1 MARNGHDSRDSSYR
15 TQSRRSAYR
24 SSNPRS
30 SASRNGFRVISQ
42 NDDRSERR
50 SRQRQRARIED
61 SGAVVG
67 SARAFVPIIIFAFVA
82 LICLGK
88 LVYLQIIKADDYSAM
103 AAASRTADI
112 EISPR
117 RGTIYDRNGNVLAMS
132 VDATTIYAN
141 PTEVTKP
148 QAEAEML
155 ASILGGEASD
165 YLTKFEQ
172 SGSSFVYIKRKA
184 DVALAQQ
191 VEDLELDGIYF
202 LEDVRRE
209 YPYGRIGG
217 QIIGFCNIDDEGISG
232 LELYYDEILKGTPG
246 RLILERSA
254 NGVPI
259 PGSVKEKVSA
269 VDGHDIMI
277 SIDIEAQEEIENRL
291 IRAQEEIEGAS
302 TSCILYDAGTC
313 EIYATASL
321 PLFNPAD
328 TSVVEEGATS
338 VQTITTA
345 FEPGS
350 IFKAVSALALFEEGT
365 VTADTE
371 FDCPAFL
378 EADEYYISDAHPRPD
393 MTMSFR
399 TIIADSSN
407 VGISLAVQ
415 QMGFAPYYKYLLKY
429 GFGDFTGVD
438 YPGESAGFLN
448 DPSNWAL
455 IQAFNITFGQGITVT
470 PLQMVSTY
478 GLLLNNGVRCQPHF
492 LIEDLSTGER
502 VDYKE
507 QEVVVNKQALA
518 NTTDVLESVVDY
530 GTGTDAQIDD
540 YTVAGKTGTAEIAS
554 ESGGYEESIYN
565 LSFIGYLPDS
575 NSKLVCFVGAT
586 KVPYERNTVGVFRD
600 IMEYAISHYRI
611 LPN

>member
-1 MARNGHDSRDSSYR
+1 MARNGHDSRDYPNRS
-15 TQSRRSAYR
+15 QSRRGAYR
-24 SSNPRS
+24 SSNVRS
-30 SASRNGFRVISQ
+30 SVSRDDCHVTSRNDYR
-42 NDDRSERR
+42 DERR
-50 SRQRQRARIED
+50 SRRRPTARIQD
-61 SGAVVG
+61 SGVAVG
-67 SARAFVPIIIFAFVA
+67 SMRAFIPILVFAVVA
-82 LICLGK
+82 LICFGR
-88 LVYLQIIKADDYSAM
+88 LVYLQVIKADEYSEK
-103 AAASRTADI
+103 AATLRTADI

-132 VDATTIYAN
+132 VDATTIYAD
-141 PTEVTKP
+141 PTKVTKP

-155 ASILGGEASD
+155 ANVLGGEASE
-165 YLTKFEQ
+165 YLEKFE
-172 SGSSFVYIKRKA
+172 SKESSFVYIKRKA
-184 DVALAQQ
+184 DVEVAQQ
-191 VEDLELDGIYF
+191 VKDLQLDGIYF
-202 LEDVRRE
+202 LDDVRRE

-217 QIIGFCNIDDEGISG
+217 QIVGFCNIDGEGIAG
-232 LELYYDEILKGTPG
+232 LELYYDEILRGTPG
-246 RLILERSA
+246 RLIMERSRD
-254 NGVPI
+254 GVPI
-259 PGSVKEKVSA
+259 PGSVKEQVNA
-269 VDGHDIMI
+269 VDGKDIMI
-277 SIDIEAQEEIENRL
+277 SIDVELQEEVENRL
-291 IRAQEEIEGAS
+291 IQAQEDIEGTSA
-302 TSCILYDAGTC
+302 SCIMLDAGTG

-338 VQTITTA
+338 VQTITMA

-415 QMGFAPYYKYLLKY
+415 KMGFAPYYKYLVKY
-429 GFGDFTGVD
+429 GFGQPTGID

-470 PLQMVSTY
+470 PLQMVSAY
-478 GLLLNNGVRCQPHF
+478 GLMLNNGVRCQPHF
-492 LIEDLSTGER
+492 LIENLSTGEKNQ
-502 VDYKE
+502 YEKKE
-507 QEVVVNKQALA
+507 IVVNKQALA

-554 ESGGYEESIYN
+554 ESGGYEESLYN
-565 LSFIGYLPDS
+565 LSFVGYLPDT

-611 LPN
+611 LPD

>member
-1 MARNGHDSRDSSYR
+1 MARNGHDSRDYSNRS
-15 TQSRRSAYR
+15 QSRYGAYR
-24 SSNPRS
+24 PSGTRS
-30 SASRNGFRVISQ
+30 RAPYDDFRVTSRNDHGGG
-42 NDDRSERR
+42 RR
-50 SRQRQRARIED
+50 SPGRQPARMRE
-61 SGAVVG
+61 SGVAVG
-67 SARAFVPIIIFAFVA
+67 SSRAFIPIIVFAAIA
-82 LICLGK
+82 LICMVR
-88 LVYLQIIKADDYSAM
+88 LVYLQVIKAAEYSEM
-103 AAASRTADI
+103 AATLRTADI

-132 VDATTIYAN
+132 VDATTIYAD
-141 PTEVTKP
+141 PTKIEKP
-148 QAEAEML
+148 QATAEAL
-155 ASILGGEASD
+155 AAVLGGEASD
-165 YLTKFEQ
+165 YLTIIEAKD
-172 SGSSFVYIKRKA
+172 STFVYIKRKA
-184 DVALAQQ
+184 DVDVAKQ
-191 VEDLELDGIYF
+191 VEDLQLPGIYF
-202 LEDVRRE
+202 VEDMRRE

-217 QIIGFCNIDDEGISG
+217 QVVGFCNIDGEGIAG

-246 RLILERSA
+246 RLILERSRD
-254 NGVPI
+254 GVPI
-259 PGSVKEKVSA
+259 PGSVKEQVSS
-269 VDGHDIMI
+269 VDGKDIMI
-277 SIDIEAQEEIENRL
+277 SIDIELQEEVENRL
-291 IRAQEEIEGAS
+291 IQAQEQIEGTS
-302 TSCILYDAGTC
+302 TSCILLDAGTG

-415 QMGFAPYYKYLLKY
+415 KMGFAPYYKYLVKY

-455 IQAFNITFGQGITVT
+455 VQAFNITFGQGITVT
-470 PLQMVSTY
+470 PLQMVSAY

-492 LIEDLSTGER
+492 LIENLSTGEKAS
-502 VDYKE
+502 YEQKE
-507 QEVVVNKQALA
+507 IVVNKQALA
-518 NTTDVLESVVDY
+518 DTTDVLESVVDY

-554 ESGGYEESIYN
+554 ESGGYEESLYN
-565 LSFIGYLPDS
+565 LSFVGYLPDT

-586 KVPYERNTVGVFRD
+586 KVPYERNTVAVFRD
-600 IMEYAISHYRI
+600 IMEYAIGHYRI
-611 LPN
+611 LSD

>member
-1 MARNGHDSRDSSYR
+1 MR
-15 TQSRRSAYR
+15 
-24 SSNPRS
+24 
-30 SASRNGFRVISQ
+30 
-42 NDDRSERR
+42 E
-50 SRQRQRARIED
+50 
-61 SGAVVG
+61 SGVAVG
-67 SARAFVPIIIFAFVA
+67 SSRAFIPIILFAVIA
-82 LICLGK
+82 LICIGR
-88 LVYLQIIKADDYSAM
+88 LVYLQVIKAAEYSEM
-103 AAASRTADI
+103 AATLRTADI

-132 VDATTIYAN
+132 VDATTIYAD
-141 PTEVTKP
+141 PTKIEKP
-148 QAEAEML
+148 QATAEAL
-155 ASILGGEASD
+155 AAVLGGEASD
-165 YLTKFEQ
+165 YLAIIEAKNST
-172 SGSSFVYIKRKA
+172 FVYIKRKA
-184 DVALAQQ
+184 DVDVAKQ
-191 VEDLELDGIYF
+191 VEDLQLSGIYF
-202 LEDVRRE
+202 VEDMRRE

-217 QIIGFCNIDDEGISG
+217 QVVGFCNIDGEGIAG

-246 RLILERSA
+246 RLILERSRD
-254 NGVPI
+254 GVPI
-259 PGSVKEKVSA
+259 PGSVKEQVSS
-269 VDGHDIMI
+269 VDGKDIMI
-277 SIDIEAQEEIENRL
+277 SIDIELQEEVENRL
-291 IRAQEEIEGAS
+291 IQAQEQIEGTS
-302 TSCILYDAGTC
+302 TSCILLDAGTG

-415 QMGFAPYYKYLLKY
+415 KMGFAPYYKYLVKY

-455 IQAFNITFGQGITVT
+455 VQAFNITFGQGITVT
-470 PLQMVSTY
+470 PLQMVSAY

-492 LIEDLSTGER
+492 LIENLSTGEKAS
-502 VDYKE
+502 YEQKE
-507 QEVVVNKQALA
+507 IVINKQALA
-518 NTTDVLESVVDY
+518 DTTDVLESVVDY

-554 ESGGYEESIYN
+554 ESGGYEESLYN
-565 LSFIGYLPDS
+565 LSFVGYLPDT

-586 KVPYERNTVGVFRD
+586 KVPYERNTVAVFRD
-600 IMEYAISHYRI
+600 IMEYAIGHYRI
-611 LPN
+611 LSD

>member
-1 MARNGHDSRDSSYR
+1 MR
-15 TQSRRSAYR
+15 
-24 SSNPRS
+24 
-30 SASRNGFRVISQ
+30 
-42 NDDRSERR
+42 E
-50 SRQRQRARIED
+50 
-61 SGAVVG
+61 SGVAVG
-67 SARAFVPIIIFAFVA
+67 SSRAFIPIIVFAAIA
-82 LICLGK
+82 LICMVR
-88 LVYLQIIKADDYSAM
+88 LVYLQVIKAAEYSEM
-103 AAASRTADI
+103 AATLRTADI

-132 VDATTIYAN
+132 VDATTIYAD
-141 PTEVTKP
+141 PTKIEKP
-148 QAEAEML
+148 QATAEAL
-155 ASILGGEASD
+155 AAVLGGEASD
-165 YLTKFEQ
+165 YLTIIEAKD
-172 SGSSFVYIKRKA
+172 STFVYIKRKA
-184 DVALAQQ
+184 DVDVAKQ
-191 VEDLELDGIYF
+191 VEDLQLPGIYF
-202 LEDVRRE
+202 VEDMRRE

-217 QIIGFCNIDDEGISG
+217 QVVGFCNIDGEGIAG

-246 RLILERSA
+246 RLILERSRD
-254 NGVPI
+254 GVPI
-259 PGSVKEKVSA
+259 PGSVKEQVSS
-269 VDGHDIMI
+269 VDGKDIMI
-277 SIDIEAQEEIENRL
+277 SIDIELQEEVENRL
-291 IRAQEEIEGAS
+291 IQAQEQIEGTS
-302 TSCILYDAGTC
+302 TSCILLDAGTG

-415 QMGFAPYYKYLLKY
+415 KMGFAPYYKYLVKY

-455 IQAFNITFGQGITVT
+455 VQAFNITFGQGITVT
-470 PLQMVSTY
+470 PLQMVSAY

-492 LIEDLSTGER
+492 LIENLSTGEKAS
-502 VDYKE
+502 YEQKE
-507 QEVVVNKQALA
+507 IVVNKQALA
-518 NTTDVLESVVDY
+518 DTTDVLESVVDY

-554 ESGGYEESIYN
+554 ESGGYEESLYN
-565 LSFIGYLPDS
+565 LSFVGYLPDT

-586 KVPYERNTVGVFRD
+586 KVPYERNTVAVFRD
-600 IMEYAISHYRI
+600 IMEYAIGHYRI
-611 LPN
+611 LSD

>member
-1 MARNGHDSRDSSYR
+1 M
-15 TQSRRSAYR
+15 TSRR
-24 SSNPRS
+24 
-30 SASRNGFRVISQ
+30 
-42 NDDRSERR
+42 DDRGSRR
-50 SRQRQRARIED
+50 PRQRARVD
-61 SGAVVG
+61 DAGVAVG
-67 SARAFVPIIIFAFVA
+67 SARAFIPILLFAIIA
-82 LICLGK
+82 LICIGR
-88 LVYLQIIKADDYSAM
+88 LVYLQVIKADEYSEK
-103 AAASRTADI
+103 AATLRTADI

-132 VDATTIYAN
+132 VDATTIYAD
-141 PTEVTKP
+141 PTKVTKP

-155 ASILGGEASD
+155 ANILGGEASD
-165 YLTKFEQ
+165 YLAKFENKE
-172 SGSSFVYIKRKA
+172 SSFVYIKRKA
-184 DVALAQQ
+184 DVAVAQQ
-191 VEDLELDGIYF
+191 VQDLGLDGIYF

-209 YPYGRIGG
+209 YPYGRIAG
-217 QIIGFCNIDDEGISG
+217 QIVGFCNIDGEGISG

-246 RLILERSA
+246 RLVLERSRD
-254 NGVPI
+254 GVPI
-259 PGSVKEKVSA
+259 PGSVKERVNA
-269 VDGHDIMI
+269 VDGKDIMI
-277 SIDIEAQEEIENRL
+277 SIDVELQEEVENRL
-291 IRAQEEIEGAS
+291 IQAQEEIEGTS
-302 TSCILYDAGTC
+302 TNCIILDAGTG

-338 VQTITTA
+338 VQTISTA

-415 QMGFAPYYKYLLKY
+415 KMGFAPYYKYLVKY
-429 GFGDFTGVD
+429 GFGDYTGVD

-455 IQAFNITFGQGITVT
+455 IQAFNITFGQGIMVT

-478 GLLLNNGVRCQPHF
+478 GLMLNNGVRCQPHF
-492 LIEDLSTGER
+492 LIENLSTGER
-502 VDYKE
+502 TEYEK
-507 QEVVVNKQALA
+507 QEIVVNKQALA

-565 LSFIGYLPDS
+565 LSFIGYLPDT

-586 KVPYERNTVGVFRD
+586 KVPYERNTVSVFRD

-611 LPN
+611 LPD

>member
-1 MARNGHDSRDSSYR
+1 MARNGHDSRDYSNRS
-15 TQSRRSAYR
+15 QSRYGAYR
-24 SSNPRS
+24 PSGARS
-30 SASRNGFRVISQ
+30 RVPYDDFRVTSRNDHGGG
-42 NDDRSERR
+42 RR
-50 SRQRQRARIED
+50 SPRRQPARMRE
-61 SGAVVG
+61 SGVAVG
-67 SARAFVPIIIFAFVA
+67 SSRAFIPIIVFAAIA
-82 LICLGK
+82 LICMVR
-88 LVYLQIIKADDYSAM
+88 LVYLQVIKAAEYSEM
-103 AAASRTADI
+103 AATLRTADI

-132 VDATTIYAN
+132 VDATTIYAD
-141 PTEVTKP
+141 PTKIEKP
-148 QAEAEML
+148 QATAEAL
-155 ASILGGEASD
+155 AAVLGGEASD
-165 YLTKFEQ
+165 YLTIIEAKD
-172 SGSSFVYIKRKA
+172 STFVYIKRKA
-184 DVALAQQ
+184 DVDVAKQ
-191 VEDLELDGIYF
+191 VEDLQLPGIYF
-202 LEDVRRE
+202 VEDMRRE

-217 QIIGFCNIDDEGISG
+217 QVVGFCNIDGEGIAG

-246 RLILERSA
+246 RLILERSRD
-254 NGVPI
+254 GVPI
-259 PGSVKEKVSA
+259 PGSVKEQVSS
-269 VDGHDIMI
+269 VDGKDIMI
-277 SIDIEAQEEIENRL
+277 SIDIELQEEVENRL
-291 IRAQEEIEGAS
+291 IQAQEQIEGTS
-302 TSCILYDAGTC
+302 TSCILLDAGTG

-415 QMGFAPYYKYLLKY
+415 KMGFAPYYKYLVKY

-455 IQAFNITFGQGITVT
+455 VQAFNITFGQGITVT
-470 PLQMVSTY
+470 PLQMVSAY

-492 LIEDLSTGER
+492 LIENLSTGEKAS
-502 VDYKE
+502 YEQKE
-507 QEVVVNKQALA
+507 IVVNKQALA
-518 NTTDVLESVVDY
+518 DTTDVLESVVDY

-554 ESGGYEESIYN
+554 ESGGYEESLYN
-565 LSFIGYLPDS
+565 LSFVGYLPDT

-586 KVPYERNTVGVFRD
+586 KVPYERNTVAVFRD
-600 IMEYAISHYRI
+600 IMEYAIGHYRI
-611 LPN
+611 LSD

>member
-1 MARNGHDSRDSSYR
+1 MR
-15 TQSRRSAYR
+15 
-24 SSNPRS
+24 
-30 SASRNGFRVISQ
+30 
-42 NDDRSERR
+42 E
-50 SRQRQRARIED
+50 
-61 SGAVVG
+61 SGVAVG
-67 SARAFVPIIIFAFVA
+67 SSRAFIPIIVFVAIA
-82 LICLGK
+82 LICMVR
-88 LVYLQIIKADDYSAM
+88 LVYLQVIKAAEYSEM
-103 AAASRTADI
+103 AATLRTADI

-132 VDATTIYAN
+132 VDATTIYAD
-141 PTEVTKP
+141 PTKIEKP
-148 QAEAEML
+148 QATAEAL
-155 ASILGGEASD
+155 AAVLGGEASD
-165 YLTKFEQ
+165 YLTIIEAKD
-172 SGSSFVYIKRKA
+172 STFVYIKRKA
-184 DVALAQQ
+184 DVDVAKQ
-191 VEDLELDGIYF
+191 VEDLQLSGIYF
-202 LEDVRRE
+202 VEDMRRE

-217 QIIGFCNIDDEGISG
+217 QVVGFCNIDGEGIAG

-246 RLILERSA
+246 RLILERSRD
-254 NGVPI
+254 GVPI
-259 PGSVKEKVSA
+259 PGSVKEQVSS
-269 VDGHDIMI
+269 VDGKDIMI
-277 SIDIEAQEEIENRL
+277 SIDIELQEEVENRL
-291 IRAQEEIEGAS
+291 IQAQEQIEGTS
-302 TSCILYDAGTC
+302 TSCILLDAGTG

-415 QMGFAPYYKYLLKY
+415 KMGFAPYYKYLVKY

-455 IQAFNITFGQGITVT
+455 VQAFNITFGQGITVT
-470 PLQMVSTY
+470 PLQMVSAY

-492 LIEDLSTGER
+492 LIENLSTGEKAT
-502 VDYKE
+502 YEQKE
-507 QEVVVNKQALA
+507 IVVNKQALA
-518 NTTDVLESVVDY
+518 DTTDVLESVVDY

-554 ESGGYEESIYN
+554 ESGGYEESLYN
-565 LSFIGYLPDS
+565 LSFVGYLPDT

-586 KVPYERNTVGVFRD
+586 KVPYERNTVAVFRD
-600 IMEYAISHYRI
+600 IMEYAIGHYRI
-611 LPN
+611 LSD